1 MTLLCCAH
9 KMISPNLAVWPAEK
23 LTRRLLEIFRSR
35 ISMAFSLQPHLSC
48 FSKMCHKYHSYF
60 SLVEVRE
67 TELLPVKASQ
77 KPKKATLLSVL
88 KILTPKGS
96 YSTFRV
102 GNSTMKGIMESGQD
116 LLCFFLCLWSL
127 GCASSNHIST
137 WLSSRQQT

>member
-1 MTLLCCAH
+1 MTLAVYVLNSSNKIYLCMTLLCCAH

-48 FSKMCHKYHSYF
+48 FSKMCHKYLSYF
-60 SLVEVRE
+60 SLVEVR
-67 TELLPVKASQ
+67 

-102 GNSTMKGIMESGQD
+102 DNSTMKGIMESGQD
-116 LLCFFLCLWSL
+116 LLCFFPLSMVIRLCF
-127 GCASSNHIST
+127 I
-137 WLSSRQQT
+137 